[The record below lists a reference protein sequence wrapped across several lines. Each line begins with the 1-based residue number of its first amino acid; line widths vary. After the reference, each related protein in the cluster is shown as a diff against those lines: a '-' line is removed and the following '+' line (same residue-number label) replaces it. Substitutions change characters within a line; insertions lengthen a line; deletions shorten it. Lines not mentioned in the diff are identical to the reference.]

1 MAAVEALFHKGYRTV
16 ATDEKSNSKVR
27 KKKKRSKFSVN
38 PEGVMADLSRGSEG
52 DPPGHVSYLGED
64 VESIPPDF
72 IKKYGS
78 VARRLDLSYNR
89 LKHLEGLSEF
99 KVLEELILDN
109 NDLSDGA
116 LECLPS
122 LPRIHTLSLNKNKID
137 NCDQLL
143 EEVKKK
149 CPSLRYLSLLGNTAC
164 PNPLL
169 GYGHDEDDY
178 RRYRLYVLYRLPNL
192 KFLDSSIV
200 SEDERKEAKRVGQF
214 MKVVKPSENQQ
225 GDEND
230 DELTLSDVPHYT
242 PLPNR
247 DPSQKGKGM

>member
-1 MAAVEALFHKGYRTV
+1 VSLFFCT
-16 ATDEKSNSKVR
+16 N
-27 KKKKRSKFSVN
+27 
-38 PEGVMADLSRGSEG
+38 
-52 DPPGHVSYLGED
+52 
-64 VESIPPDF
+64 I
-72 IKKYGS
+72 
-78 VARRLDLSYNR
+78 
-89 LKHLEGLSEF
+89 
-99 KVLEELILDN
+99 
-109 NDLSDGA
+109 
-116 LECLPS
+116 
-122 LPRIHTLSLNKNKID
+122 LSLTFFLAVILNCWYID

-214 MKVVKPSENQQ
+214 MKVVKPSENQVR
-225 GDEND
+225 
-230 DELTLSDVPHYT
+230 TYVY
-242 PLPNR
+242 
-247 DPSQKGKGM
+247 KGCVCGGGQCAFDQAFC